1 MAIGRTTI
9 LIVDDDPLIR
19 ETLRYPLEQKGY
31 RVLAADDGVHAMEV
45 IGGSNVD
52 IVLLD
57 ILMPNKE
64 GLETLLEIKRRF
76 PGAVVHVMSGG
87 GSRNKTD
94 FLTIAAKFGADGI
107 IRKPF
112 TSRDLLRLIESG
124 GNARATHNRA

>member
-19 ETLRYPLEQKGY
+19 ETFRYPLEQKGY
-31 RVLAADDGVHAMEV
+31 RVLVADDGDEAMAT
-45 IGGSNVD
+45 IASSNVD
-52 IVLLD
+52 VVLLD

-94 FLTIAAKFGADGI
+94 FLTIAVKFGADGV

-112 TSRDLLRLIESG
+112 TARDLLRLIESG
-124 GNARATHNRA
+124 GNTRIASEA

>member
-1 MAIGRTTI
+1 MAIGRTTV

-19 ETLRYPLEQKGY
+19 ETFRYPLEQKGY
-31 RVLAADDGVHAMEV
+31 RVLAADDGDHAMEV

-64 GLETLLEIKRRF
+64 GLETLLEIKSRF

-112 TSRDLLRLIESG
+112 SSRDLLRLIESG
-124 GNARATHNRA
+124 GNARATVNRA

>member
-19 ETLRYPLEQKGY
+19 ETFRYPLEQKGY
-31 RVLAADDGVHAMEV
+31 RVLVADDGDEAMAA
-45 IGGSNVD
+45 IAASNVD

-76 PGAVVHVMSGG
+76 PGVIVHVMSGG
-87 GSRNKTD
+87 GTRNKTD
-94 FLTIAAKFGADGI
+94 FLTIAAKFGADGV

-112 TSRDLLRLIESG
+112 SG
-124 GNARATHNRA
+124 R